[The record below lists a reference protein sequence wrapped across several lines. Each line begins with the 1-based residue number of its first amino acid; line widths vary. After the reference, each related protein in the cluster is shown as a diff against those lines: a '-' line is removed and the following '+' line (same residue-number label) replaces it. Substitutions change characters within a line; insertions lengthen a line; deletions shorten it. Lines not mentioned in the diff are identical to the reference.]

1 MTCNNEILGERV
13 NRKVDYEY
21 HHLGEIILKLIF
33 IVIKQLSEVLILQRG
48 MNINFKSVTCHTEDS
63 SVTASDIAFM
73 LAIIIPKV
81 RLWGFFLSS
90 GMQIPP
96 SPIKSTDL
104 LYIWADRAKP
114 VVWDCYRVKLFFTL
128 DSWLTQSSPTSWPAN
143 SWEKCSV

>member
-13 NRKVDYEY
+13 NRKVDSEY

-81 RLWGFFLSS
+81 RL
-90 GMQIPP
+90 
-96 SPIKSTDL
+96 
-104 LYIWADRAKP
+104 
-114 VVWDCYRVKLFFTL
+114 
-128 DSWLTQSSPTSWPAN
+128 
-143 SWEKCSV
+143 